1 VPSTAQALTPEAPPP
16 PDPSAVAQAPAV
28 RPRIDS
34 LDVLRGLVMVLMA
47 LDHTRDFFSNE
58 TSFDP
63 LDLTHTHPALFLTRW
78 VTHFCA
84 PVFIFLAGSGA
95 FLSKGRGRTAKA
107 LSWFLLTRGL
117 WCVVLELTV
126 IRCLGWTFN
135 FDYMIIPAGVFWA
148 IGWSMIAL
156 AGLVFLP
163 PQAVGAFGVAM
174 VCVHNA
180 FDGVTAASWGSLGWL
195 WTILHTGGPIALG
208 NGREFSIWYPV
219 VPWIGVMA
227 AGYGFGTL
235 LHRRRT
241 ILVTGVAL
249 TLLFVV
255 LRASNVYGDPHPWAP
270 QQGGLFTLF
279 AFISCNKYPPSLLY
293 LLMTLGPA
301 LIALALLDRGTSR
314 WMRPIL
320 VFGRVPLFYYLLHI
334 PLIHGLA
341 VVATYLQHVDD
352 AWLFGLG
359 IPRPAGAGFGL
370 AVVYLVWAAVVA
382 ALYPACRWFAD
393 LKRRRRDP
401 WLSYL

>member
-1 VPSTAQALTPEAPPP
+1 VPATA
-16 PDPSAVAQAPAV
+16 SVN
-28 RPRIDS
+28 PRIDS
-34 LDVLRGLVMVLMA
+34 IDVLRGLVMVLMA

-63 LDLTHTHPALFLTRW
+63 LDLTRTYPALFLTRW

-84 PVFIFLAGSGA
+84 PVFIFLAGTGA
-95 FLSKGRGRTAKA
+95 LLSTGRGKTKKA
-107 LSWFLLTRGL
+107 LSWFLLTRGV

-135 FDYMIIPAGVFWA
+135 FDYVIIPAGVFWA
-148 IGWSMIAL
+148 IGWSMIVL
-156 AGLVFLP
+156 AGLVHLP
-163 PQAVGAFGVAM
+163 PMAVAAFGVAM
-174 VCVHNA
+174 AGAHNA

-195 WTILHTGGPIALG
+195 WTILHVGGPIDLG
-208 NGREFSIWYPV
+208 NGRELSIWYPL

-227 AGYGFGTL
+227 AGYGFGAL
-235 LHRRRT
+235 IDREPARRRKA
-241 ILVTGVAL
+241 ILITGVTL

-255 LRASNVYGDPHPWAP
+255 LRAINAYGDPRPWAP
-270 QQGGLFTLF
+270 QGSGLYTLF
-279 AFISCNKYPPSLLY
+279 AFVSCNKYPPSLLY

-301 LIALALLDRGTSR
+301 LIVLAMLDRGTPR

-320 VFGRVPLFYYLLHI
+320 IFGRVPLFYYLLHI

-341 VVATYLQHVDD
+341 VAVEYIRLGDVH
-352 AWLFGLG
+352 WLFGLG
-359 IPRPAGAGFGL
+359 LPRPAGAGFGL
-370 AVVYLVWAAVVA
+370 VGVYVVWAAVVVS
-382 ALYPACRWFAD
+382 LYPVCRWFAG